1 MNIEINGYPM
11 EFNLQKLM
19 KCSDLIYFDGP
30 LLSHYIDD
38 SGDNYLLY
46 WLESDEKCN
55 RWMIVRTT
63 MSQIQDYTAKL
74 VSLRDVILNPCD
86 TFVFVTDI
94 DNDLNCQNTKCVPLK
109 SIPDEYLPDKDSFY
123 AFQME
128 NVTVY
133 PTLYNP
139 QLFKVFLRQFLGQNI
154 MSSITCDIPNLSC
167 SFSAPTK
174 KTSAI

>member
-1 MNIEINGYPM
+1 MKTEIFGFPM
-11 EFNLQKLM
+11 EFNLQKLT

-38 SGDNYLLY
+38 AGDNYLLY

-63 MSQIQDYTAKL
+63 MLQVQSYVSKL

-94 DNDLNCQNTKCVPLK
+94 DDELHCHNTKCVPLK
-109 SIPDEYLPDKDSFY
+109 SIPNEYLPAEDSFY

-139 QLFKVFLRQFLGQNI
+139 QLFKVFLRQFIGQNL
-154 MSSITCDIPNLSC
+154 MSSTTL
-167 SFSAPTK
+167 
-174 KTSAI
+174 

>member
-11 EFNLQKLM
+11 EFNLQKLV
-19 KCSDLIYFDGP
+19 KCADLICFDGP

-38 SGDNYLLY
+38 TGDSYLLY
-46 WLESDEKCN
+46 WLESDENYN

-63 MSQIQDYTAKL
+63 IQQIQNYTAKM
-74 VSLRDVILNPCD
+74 VSLRDIILNPCD

-94 DNDLNCQNTKCVPLK
+94 DDDIHCHNTKCVPLK
-109 SIPDEYLPDKDSFY
+109 SIPNEYLPDQDSFY

-139 QLFKVFLRQFLGQNI
+139 QLFKVFQRQFIGQNL
-154 MSSITCDIPNLSC
+154 MSNITYDIQKFPC
-167 SFSAPTK
+167 PTLEPA
-174 KTSAI
+174 KTL